1 MRGAMDRRKSRCSV
15 LPRAVATGARMGR
28 AGHIHSLGPLLTSNP
43 ALPLGWEP
51 PPALTPRGAEASAR
65 QQHPA
70 ASEGR
75 GAAIVPQRG

>member
-1 MRGAMDRRKSRCSV
+1 
-15 LPRAVATGARMGR
+15 MGR
-28 AGHIHSLGPLLTSNP
+28 AGRSSSMP

-70 ASEGR
+70 AAPG
-75 GAAIVPQRG
+75 GAAPRAEAQPLSLSSG